1 MKDFISIAEETMLGD
16 LMQCVVEQLK
26 VLPKSWQSMSE
37 REQQETLD
45 RIELQVSD
53 AVRQAVRI
61 VSSQGHINVPAKIES
76 VTYKDGCKVVLKAVG
91 DIANTIHLAEAE
103 GKIIAV
109 IIPEEEALLGEDGKP
124 KAEPDQRGMNLGDE
138 YDEEDKA
145 A

>member
-1 MKDFISIAEETMLGD
+1 MKDFIFIAEETMLGD

-53 AVRQAVRI
+53 AVRQVVRI

-109 IIPEEEALLGEDGKP
+109 IIPEEEVLLGEDGKP
-124 KAEPDQRGMNLGDE
+124 KAEPDQRGMDLGQE
-138 YDEEDKA
+138 YDGA

>member
-1 MKDFISIAEETMLGD
+1 MSFITIAETTMLGD

-61 VSSQGHINVPAKIES
+61 VSAQGHINVPAKIES
-76 VTYKDGCKVVLKAVG
+76 VTYKDGCKVVLKAIG
-91 DIANTIHLAEAE
+91 DIVNTIHLAEAE

-109 IIPEEEALLGEDGKP
+109 IIPEEEVLLGEDGKP
-124 KAEPDQRGMNLGDE
+124 KAEPDQRGMDLGDE
-138 YDEEDKA
+138 YDYA